1 MRAIPIILKISDFQ
15 KRDFVLAFAP
25 GSADCVAGL
34 PGTGAGRAVGAQP
47 PAALQL
53 THAAASC
60 LCALTPEATDQPSA
74 REGSWRVLREPTP
87 HPGRLPLGAPEE
99 GLGSDGSRC
108 LTKQT
113 RGRGPGLAG
122 WALSS
127 LLQAG
132 LGSPPLPGFPC
143 GNVPSP
149 HALHGDR
156 TAAARVP
163 APLWEQVGRVRAEG
177 WRVDSSHPEC
187 ADS

>member
-132 LGSPPLPGFPC
+132 LPSASRLPLWKCPFSPRPAWGPHRRRQGPCPPLGASGPRPG
-143 GNVPSP
+143 GGV
-149 HALHGDR
+149 
-156 TAAARVP
+156 AR
-163 APLWEQVGRVRAEG
+163 
-177 WRVDSSHPEC
+177 
-187 ADS
+187 